1 MNYCVKTWILFKGG
15 MLMEKLVGKTIS
27 NIKASNS
34 HLEILFDDGSMLN
47 VDIGTFV
54 GVEPFLDYEVIS

>member
-1 MNYCVKTWILFKGG
+1 
-15 MLMEKLVGKTIS
+15 MEKLVGKTIS